1 MWRSTN
7 LHVIGDD
14 QMNLTGD
21 GNGLQREPAQ
31 RQVSLTELRLKRKV
45 VDEQTLGEDDCL
57 GTHAASM
64 AQEHSKRVRGAQTRP
79 GDIRLQKDLV
89 EVADLQHVVVEIGD
103 EPSSVLVSFKSDS
116 FVRCPN
122 RFCVS
127 VKRYYPC
134 DAPIV
139 TCLDSGF
146 TSPFIS
152 PTGTVFHRALLDE
165 WSCICSLV
173 NVLEA
178 LQQIRGIFHNIVV
191 PPDSNESES
200 YSQLY
205 LPYLPLLPPSII
217 QASLSLSNTR
227 DELVAGSG
235 HSGAGPGVQNRFPGS
250 HSQSLLHLKP
260 RHLLRD
266 RSLASETRAEASTD
280 VLSGSEEVPRMTATG
295 ERLSGRLSRKRSLD
309 DDGFEEAV
317 QGENLDLI
325 EAESEAGASFVLLDS
340 NHPPPL
346 YGGFGDGSLEARTES
361 RWGSS
366 WSASDSLL
374 MECNDSPP
382 T

>member
-1 MWRSTN
+1 M
-7 LHVIGDD
+7 IGDD
-14 QMNLTGD
+14 QMDLMGD
-21 GNGLQREPAQ
+21 ANCLQTAVTQ
-31 RQVSLTELRLKRKV
+31 AQVSLTELRLKRKV
-45 VDEQTLGEDDCL
+45 VDEQSLGEDDYL
-57 GTHAASM
+57 GSHAVSM
-64 AQEHSKRVRGAQTRP
+64 VQEHSKRVRGAQTRP

-152 PTGTVFHRALLDE
+152 ATGTVFHRALSDE

-191 PPDSNESES
+191 PPDSNIESET

-217 QASLSLSNTR
+217 QASLSLSSTR
-227 DELVAGSG
+227 DELVTGSG
-235 HSGAGPGVQNRFPGS
+235 HSGAGHRFPGS
-250 HSQSLLHLKP
+250 LYGSQSLLHLQA

-266 RSLASETRAEASTD
+266 RSLASEAGAEAPTD
-280 VLSGSEEVPRMTATG
+280 VLSISEEVPRMAATG
-295 ERLSGRLSRKRSLD
+295 ASFSARLSRKRSHD
-309 DDGFEEAV
+309 DDGFEGFEAV
-317 QGENLDLI
+317 QGESLDLI
-325 EAESEAGASFVLLDS
+325 EAESEAGSSLGMLDS
-340 NHPPPL
+340 NHPAL
-346 YGGFGDGSLEARTES
+346 WAAG
-361 RWGSS
+361 
-366 WSASDSLL
+366 DSLR